1 LDPEKDEESLQ
12 RVSGYLA
19 KHGSKEGALLIMLQA
34 KKYDQVCFYNQ
45 ILDLCE
51 TNGVSLTAEL
61 VEKIHEDSDVPKGI
75 HLRLGEMCLQQSL
88 YHQSCKSFALGG
100 DRVKAMEALLRSGD
114 RDKIITFANVSKNAN
129 IFTMAAN
136 FLQTLNWSNDT
147 TMMRTIIQ
155 FYTKAKAHQSL
166 SRFYE
171 TCAQIEIDEYQN
183 YEKAL
188 AALVEAE
195 KALEKDKYA
204 SLDALKY
211 RQKLLALFLE
221 AYSHAESNEIE
232 SCEAICA
239 ELLNQDD
246 IDEVIRIGDIFGLLI
261 ETNFRCGDREKAAQL
276 LQRLQMRL
284 PRSTNVE
291 YYVNEDI
298 CKALNPESYAQE
310 EIEEEI

>member
-1 LDPEKDEESLQ
+1 LDPEKDAESMKKA
-12 RVSGYLA
+12 SEFLA
-19 KHGSKEGALLIMLQA
+19 KHGSKESAFLIMLQA
-34 KKYDQVCFYNQ
+34 KRYDQVLFGNQ
-45 ILDLCE
+45 ILENCVD
-51 TNGVSLTAEL
+51 GGTALSIEL
-61 VEKIHEDSDVPKGI
+61 IEKIQEDECVPKEV
-75 HLRLGEMCLQQSL
+75 HLRLGEVCIRQGF

-114 RDKIITFANVSKNAN
+114 RDKIITFANVSKNAD
-129 IFTMAAN
+129 IFTLAAN

-147 TMMRTIIQ
+147 TIMRTIIQ
-155 FYTKAKAHQSL
+155 FYTKARAHQSL

-204 SLDALKY
+204 SVDTLKY
-211 RQKLLALFLE
+211 KQKLIALFLE
-221 AYSHAESNEIE
+221 AYSRAETNEVD

-284 PRSTNVE
+284 PRNTNVE

-298 CKALNPESYAQE
+298 CKALSPETYADE
-310 EIEEEI
+310 ETEEEI